1 MSKKDWFALWF
12 NTSYYHTLYKH
23 RDFTEAQA
31 FMQHLVSFLK
41 FKKDDLLLDLACGKG
56 RHSIFLN
63 SLGYNVI
70 GADLS
75 PNSIKHA
82 KQFENET
89 LQFLEHDMR
98 IPFKRKYNGILNL
111 FTSFGFFEDDNED
124 IKVLKNIKNA
134 LKPGGVAVIDF
145 MNCNKVISNLVHKNV
160 QEIDGITFNISR
172 YIEGKFI
179 VKQIEFNAD
188 GEAHKYFEKV
198 KNLDLECIQ
207 QYMSLAGLK
216 IKHIF
221 GDYQLNE
228 FDKNNSDRLIIIAE

>member
-23 RDFTEAQA
+23 RDFTEAQE
-31 FMQHLVSFLK
+31 FMQHLLSFLN
-41 FKKDDLLLDLACGKG
+41 FKKEDLLLDLACGKG
-56 RHSIFLN
+56 RHSIYLN

-82 KQFENET
+82 KKFENET
-89 LQFLEHDMR
+89 LHFLEHDMR

-124 IKVLKNIKNA
+124 INVLKNIKNA
-134 LKPGGVAVIDF
+134 LEPNGIAVIDF
-145 MNCNKVISNLVHKNV
+145 MNCTNVISNLVPENV

-179 VKQIEFNAD
+179 VKQIEFKAD
-188 GEAHKYFEKV
+188 GKEHVYFEKV
-198 KNLDLECIQ
+198 KNLDLNRIQ
-207 QYMSLAGLK
+207 EYMNLAGLK
-216 IKHIF
+216 VKHIF
-221 GDYQLNE
+221 GDYKLNE
-228 FDKNNSDRLIIIAE
+228 FKKNSSDRLIIIAE